1 MKLGIVASQDVNKNV
16 TTKARTSNLKKK
28 KETVRAYSPKTA
40 AKEAG
45 MTTEEILHILQKDI
59 HSTIMA
65 TIDEEGLPVT
75 CVIDM
80 MLSDEGGLYFLTAR
94 GKAFYERLMQRGFV
108 AVTGLK
114 GEDTMSSVSVNLRG
128 KVRNIGKERLA
139 EIFEKNP
146 YMMQIYPTEI
156 SRDALEV
163 FQIYEAAGELF
174 DLSQKPIFR
183 QSFSYG
189 NVQTRKTGYQILADK
204 CIGCGRCEEVCP
216 QNCISGDCPEVIDQ
230 SHCLHCGN
238 CFRECPIQAVVRL
251 GA

>member
-1 MKLGIVASQDVNKNV
+1 METGTIVEPGLRRKQSRPDFNSSD
-16 TTKARTSNLKKK
+16 R
-28 KETVRAYSPKTA
+28 EA
-40 AKEAG
+40 AI
-45 MTTEEILHILQKDI
+45 MTTEQILHFLQKDI

-65 TIDEEGLPVT
+65 TVDEKGLPVT

-80 MLSDEGGLYFLTAR
+80 MLSDENGLYFLTAR
-94 GKAFYERLMQRGFV
+94 GKAFYQRLMDRGVV

-114 GEDTMSSVSVNLRG
+114 GEDTMSSVSVNLQG

-139 EIFEKNP
+139 EIFENNP
-146 YMMQIYPTEI
+146 YMVEIYPTEI

-163 FQIYEAAGELF
+163 FQIYEASGEIF

-189 NVQTRKTGYQILADK
+189 HAQAKDTGYRILTDQ
-204 CIGCGRCEEVCP
+204 CIGCGKCVDVCP
-216 QNCISGDCPEVIDQ
+216 QNCITGDCPKKIDQ

-238 CFRECPIQAVVRL
+238 CFSECPVQAVIKL

>member
-1 MKLGIVASQDVNKNV
+1 
-16 TTKARTSNLKKK
+16 
-28 KETVRAYSPKTA
+28 
-40 AKEAG
+40 
-45 MTTEEILHILQKDI
+45 MTTEEILGILQSDI
-59 HSTIMA
+59 HSTVVA
-65 TIDEEGLPVT
+65 SVDDEGLPAT

-80 MLSDEGGLYFLTAR
+80 MLSDSNGLYFLTAR
-94 GKAFYERLMQRGFV
+94 GKAFYDRLMKRKFV

-128 KVRNIGKERLA
+128 KVRKIGKDRLG

-146 YMMQIYPTEI
+146 YMSEIYPTER

-163 FQIYEAAGELF
+163 FQIYEASGELF

-189 NVQTRKTGYQILADK
+189 GEEIRQTGYRIIPDK
-204 CIGCGRCEEVCP
+204 CIGCGACVAVCP
-216 QNCISGDCPEVIDQ
+216 QNCIKGDCPKAIDQ

-238 CFRECPIQAVVRL
+238 CFRDCPVGAVERT